1 MKKEIKIGLFG
12 FGSVG
17 RGLYDVLGAVEG
29 KDITIRRICVRDL
42 SKDRGVAAD
51 FTDQPDRIFEDPEIN
66 MIVELIDDAD
76 AAYRTALEAGAS
88 PDPGWEPQDIVIG
101 SQPPYPIRVA
111 FVFSPTGER
120 VEFFQVK

>member
-1 MKKEIKIGLFG
+1 MNKKINIGLFG

-29 KDITIRRICVRDL
+29 KDITIRRICVRNL

-66 MIVELIDDAD
+66 MIVELIDDAE
-76 AAYRTALEAGAS
+76 AAYAIVRRALEAS
-88 PDPGWEPQDIVIG
+88 MPR
-101 SQPPYPIRVA
+101 PPMPSCAVHWRHTC
-111 FVFSPTGER
+111 PW
-120 VEFFQVK
+120 